1 MRALIEEPTGRDA
14 AEARTSIAVIR
25 AVASKEGVDPTD
37 LDVPLY
43 DAVDPSALDSLFQS
57 GFDGHVRFT
66 YYGYEVSVFD
76 DGRVLLEAIR

>member
-1 MRALIEEPTGRDA
+1 MRGLTKEPIHRAPVET
-14 AEARTSIAVIR
+14 RTSMAVIR
-25 AVASKEGVDPTD
+25 AVASEEDVDPTD

-43 DAVDPSALDSLFQS
+43 DAVDPGALDSLFES

-76 DGRVLLEAIR
+76 GGRVALETIR